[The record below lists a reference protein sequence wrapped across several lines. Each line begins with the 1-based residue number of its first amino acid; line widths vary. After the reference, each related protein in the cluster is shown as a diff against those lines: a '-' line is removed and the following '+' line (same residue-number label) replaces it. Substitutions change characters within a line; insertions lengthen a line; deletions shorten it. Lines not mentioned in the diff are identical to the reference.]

1 MKFKTTK
8 LKTDKDCIQMENR
21 HALILGYKKPFIR
34 LHKKIYPWR
43 EPDPK
48 ERIERTLP
56 RVYLF
61 MAKKN
66 ETHEK
71 WLRKNYK
78 RLFEEELFDEIG
90 EKKDWPKKRTYLLFR
105 RYFDVSFSDLILDDS
120 AGKPIEM
127 I

>member
-1 MKFKTTK
+1 MYKEIK
-8 LKTDKDCIQMENR
+8 LKTDKKHSLISNR
-21 HALILGYKKPFIR
+21 HALILNYKNPFIK
-34 LHKKIYPWR
+34 LHNKVYPFR

-48 ERIERTLP
+48 ERVQNTLP

-61 MAKKN
+61 KEKQN
-66 ETHEK
+66 ETHEQ

-78 RLFEEELFDEIG
+78 RLFEEELHDRIS
-90 EKKDWPKKRTYLLFR
+90 EKKDWPKKRGYSAFR
-105 RYFDVSFSDLILDDS
+105 RYFTVSFSDLIIDAS